1 MLRSLSAALLAVL
14 IGSSPLGS
22 ATAQDMAKVI
32 SDVSKRMIV
41 EHFKKEMGVE
51 SKAMTGKKEEEDE
64 DEDEDSESK
73 AKKTGKKDKKAGK
86 KDKKAKKDKKGKK
99 KGLPPG
105 LAKKKQLPPGLQR
118 QYEKNGKLPPGLAK
132 RDLPEELTSKLPPPP
147 AGTQRV
153 VVDNDVVLIEQ
164 ATGKVLDILFD
175 AVLGGRK

>member
-1 MLRSLSAALLAVL
+1 MAVL

-51 SKAMTGKKEEEDE
+51 SKAVTGKKEE
-64 DEDEDSESK
+64 EDEDSESK

-118 QYEKNGKLPPGLAK
+118 QYEKNDKLPPGLAK
-132 RDLPEELTSKLPPPP
+132 RDLPEDLTSKLPPPP

>member
-51 SKAMTGKKEEEDE
+51 SKAVTGKKEEEDE
-64 DEDEDSESK
+64 DSESK
-73 AKKTGKKDKKAGK
+73 AKKAGK

-118 QYEKNGKLPPGLAK
+118 QYEKNDKLPPGLAK
-132 RDLPEELTSKLPPPP
+132 RDLPEDLTSKLPPPP